1 MSLDYATLTSLRKNH
16 PAWRLLLADH
26 APLIVAFLQ
35 QAFVS
40 TNLRVINQADLESK
54 LEDHLFQLRETLG
67 ENAFPRTAIEYLD
80 DWAQNDKGWMRKFYP
95 HDSDEPH
102 FDLTPA
108 TEKAIS
114 WLENLGQRSF
124 VGTES
129 RLMTVFELLRQIE
142 QGSETDPQVRIAE
155 LEKRK
160 SAIDDEISRID
171 SGELDFLDETA
182 LRDRFQQLAAIARE
196 LLTDFR
202 EVEQNFRDLDHGVR
216 EKIALWEG
224 AKGELLQQ
232 IFGERDVITDSDQ
245 GKSFR
250 AFWDFLMSPSRQEEL
265 SELLESVF
273 TLPAI
278 AGLKPDRRLKRI
290 HYDWLEAGEH
300 TQRTVAQLSQQLR
313 RYLDDQA
320 YLENRRIMK
329 LLHDIETRSL
339 ALRDCQPRGA
349 FCEVDASTAEVQ
361 LPMERPLYSPPLK
374 AVFIDAILPGED
386 EILDTGLLFDQV
398 VVDKARLASELRKAL
413 QLRPQVTLA
422 ELVERCPL
430 EQGLAELL
438 AWLTLAS
445 QDQNTLFDESHRD
458 TLCWTDGNG
467 VARQVRLPRIIFNR

>member
-1 MSLDYATLTSLRKNH
+1 MSLDYATLSSLRKNH

-26 APLIVAFLQ
+26 APLIAAFLQ

-40 TNLRVINQADLESK
+40 TNLRVISQADLESK
-54 LEDHLFQLRETLG
+54 LDDQLFQLRETLG

-108 TEKAIS
+108 TEKVIS
-114 WLENLGQRSF
+114 WLESLGQRSF

-129 RLMTVFELLRQIE
+129 RLMTVFDLLRQIA
-142 QGSETDPQVRIAE
+142 QGSETDPKVRVAE

-160 SAIDDEISRID
+160 AGIDDEIARINR
-171 SGELDFLDETA
+171 GELDLLDETS
-182 LRDRFQQLAAIARE
+182 LRERFQQLAAIARE

-224 AKGELLQQ
+224 AKGELLEQ
-232 IFGERDVITDSDQ
+232 IFGERDVIIDSDQ

-250 AFWDFLMSPSRQEEL
+250 AFWDFLMSPNRQEEL
-265 SELLESVF
+265 SELLESMF
-273 TLPAI
+273 ALPAI

-329 LLHDIETRSL
+329 LLHEIETRSL
-339 ALRDCQPRGA
+339 ALRDCQPQGA
-349 FCEVDASTAEVQ
+349 FCEIDSSTPDVQ
-361 LPMERPLYSPPLK
+361 LPMERPMYSPPFK
-374 AVFIDAILPGED
+374 PVFIDAILPGED
-386 EILDTGLLFDQV
+386 EALDTSILFDQV
-398 VVDKARLASELRKAL
+398 VIDKARLAGEIRKAL

-422 ELVERCPL
+422 ELIERCPL

-438 AWLTLAS
+438 AWLALAT
-445 QDQNTLFDESHRD
+445 QDRKTLFDESHRD
-458 TLCWTDGNG
+458 TLRWTDANG
-467 VARQVRLPRIIFNR
+467 VVRHVRLPRIIFNR

>member
-1 MSLDYATLTSLRKNH
+1 MSLDYATLSSLRKNH

-26 APLIVAFLQ
+26 APLIVAFLR

-40 TNLRVINQADLESK
+40 TNLRAISQADLESK
-54 LEDHLFQLRETLG
+54 LDDHLFQLRETLG

-80 DWAQNDKGWMRKFYP
+80 DWAQNDKGWMRKYYP

-108 TEKAIS
+108 TEKVIS
-114 WLENLGQRSF
+114 WLESLGQRSF

-129 RLMTVFELLRQIE
+129 RLMTVFDLLRQIA
-142 QGSETDPQVRIAE
+142 QGSETDPKVRIAE

-160 SAIDDEISRID
+160 AGIDDEIARIN
-171 SGELDFLDETA
+171 SGELDFMDETS

-216 EKIALWEG
+216 EKIALWGG
-224 AKGELLQQ
+224 AKGELLEQ
-232 IFGERDVITDSDQ
+232 IFGERDVIIDSDQ

-265 SELLESVF
+265 SELLESMF
-273 TLPAI
+273 ALPAI

-329 LLHDIETRSL
+329 LLHEIETRSL
-339 ALRDCQPRGA
+339 ALRDCQPQGV
-349 FCEVDASTAEVQ
+349 FCEIDSSTPDIQ
-361 LPMERPLYSPPLK
+361 LPMERPLYSPPFK
-374 AVFIDAILPGED
+374 PVFIDEILPGED
-386 EILDTGLLFDQV
+386 GALDTGILFDQV
-398 VVDKARLASELRKAL
+398 VIDKARLAGEIRKAL

-422 ELVERCPL
+422 ELIKRCPL

-438 AWLTLAS
+438 AWLALAS
-445 QDQNTLFDESHRD
+445 QDRKTLFDESHRD
-458 TLCWTDGNG
+458 TLRWTDANG
-467 VARQVRLPRIIFNR
+467 VVRDVRLPRIIFNR

>member
-1 MSLDYATLTSLRKNH
+1 MSLDYGTLSNLRNNH
-16 PAWRLLLADH
+16 PAWKLLLADH

-35 QAFVS
+35 HAFVS
-40 TNLRVINQADLESK
+40 TNLRAISQADLESK
-54 LEDHLFQLRETLG
+54 LDDQLFKLRETLG
-67 ENAFPRTAIEYLD
+67 ESAFPRAAIEYLD
-80 DWAQNDKGWMRKFYP
+80 DWAENEKGWMRKFYP

-102 FDLTPA
+102 FDLTPS
-108 TEKAIS
+108 TEKVIS
-114 WLENLGQRSF
+114 WLESLGQRSF

-129 RLMTVFELLRQIE
+129 RLMTVFDLLRQIA
-142 QGSETDPQVRIAE
+142 QGSETDPKVRVAE

-160 SAIDDEISRID
+160 AGIDDEIARIN
-171 SGELDFLDETA
+171 SGELEFLDETS
-182 LRDRFQQLAAIARE
+182 LRDRFQQLTAIARE

-224 AKGELLQQ
+224 AKGELLEQ
-232 IFGERDVITDSDQ
+232 IFGERDVIIDSDQ

-265 SELLESVF
+265 SGLLESMF
-273 TLPAI
+273 ALPAI

-320 YLENRRIMK
+320 YLENRRIMN
-329 LLHDIETRSL
+329 LLHDIEIRALT
-339 ALRDCQPRGA
+339 LRDCQPQGT
-349 FCEVDASTAEVQ
+349 FCEIDSSTPDIQ
-361 LPMERPLYSPPLK
+361 LPMERPLYSPPFK
-374 AVFIDAILPGED
+374 PVFIDAILPGED
-386 EILDTGLLFDQV
+386 EALDTSILFDQV
-398 VVDKARLASELRKAL
+398 VIDKARLAGEIRKAL

-422 ELVERCPL
+422 ELIESCSL

-438 AWLTLAS
+438 AWLSLAS
-445 QDQNTLFDESHRD
+445 QDRKTLFDESHRD
-458 TLCWTDGNG
+458 TLCWTDAKG
-467 VARQVRLPRIIFNR
+467 VVRHVRLPRIIFNR